1 MRIYSSFVSPNHDY
15 LQPRYSSPTA
25 KDKAKINSGNSKVS
39 IEHSSAQAKDNRES
53 FHAGNSATNHVTGE
67 GTLQSRESINL
78 TSLTSAE
85 RQLIIELR
93 KQDKDSARTKA
104 SNPNAL
110 KTYIETS
117 KTMLLGRPDNTGANE
132 VHENIFVE
140 NESLS
145 TSHDLVI
152 SETEESSLYQE
163 AETIS
168 YNSNQDKVRFA
179 QEIEDM
185 KTSDRLVR
193 EGSYINLFV

>member
-15 LQPRYSSPTA
+15 LQPRYSPTA
-25 KDKAKINSGNSKVS
+25 QDKAKITSGNSKGSV
-39 IEHSSAQAKDNRES
+39 EQNFAQVKDNRKRLQAE
-53 FHAGNSATNHVTGE
+53 NLATNHASGE

-93 KQDKDSARTKA
+93 RHDKESSQASRKA
-104 SNPNAL
+104 NPKAL
-110 KTYIETS
+110 TEYIENS
-117 KTMLLGRPDNTGANE
+117 KALVIGAS
-132 VHENIFVE
+132 VTQENIAY
-140 NESLS
+140 ESVDIERQSFS
-145 TSHDLVI
+145 TIHDLVI
-152 SETEESSLYQE
+152 SENVEDRIIQK

-168 YNSNQDKVRFA
+168 YNANQDKVRFA